1 MQDMG
6 DRVALSGETSV
17 RDPMCRAHDPSGV
30 RDPMCRAHDPSGVR
44 DSMYRAHDPSGVRDE
59 DGCRLGHCE
68 PLWAAS

>member
-1 MQDMG
+1 MQGMG
-6 DRVALSGETSV
+6 DRVALSGET
-17 RDPMCRAHDPSGV
+17 GV